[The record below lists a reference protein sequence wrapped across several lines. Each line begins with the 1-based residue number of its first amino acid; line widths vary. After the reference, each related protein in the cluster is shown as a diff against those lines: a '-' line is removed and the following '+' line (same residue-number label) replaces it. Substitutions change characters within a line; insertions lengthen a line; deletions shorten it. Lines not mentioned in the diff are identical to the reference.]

1 MKSKT
6 KINCF
11 SNKFK
16 YLNNN
21 NIIMTIKY
29 FKTNSKIYF
38 TYPNLNRSFD
48 FGDLE
53 LYEKYN
59 KLKKIKDLYDRY
71 GDLAFIYNNNEILF
85 VYPKTNQIM
94 LNDGKIYNT
103 NLNFENTRELPNNYK
118 KQKDVLA
125 NMSAKL
131 FDNETYKNFEVPK
144 ELKGIIK
151 TEIPFVITNIL
162 ATKFPDAIVIA
173 PYSCLKNAKLYYD
186 DENLMKKLIKE
197 NKGNKIIL
205 QANTKIKIDGIIV
218 MRK

>member
-6 KINCF
+6 KTNCL

-21 NIIMTIKY
+21 NIIMMIKY

-38 TYPNLNRSFD
+38 SYPNLNRNFN
-48 FGDLE
+48 FGELE

-59 KLKKIKDLYDRY
+59 KLKELKQLHDKF
-71 GDLAFIYNNNEILF
+71 GDLSFIYDNNEILF
-85 VYPKTNQIM
+85 VYPKTNKIM
-94 LNDGKIYNT
+94 MNNGKIYDT
-103 NLNFENTRELPNNYK
+103 NLNFKNIKEIPENYE

-131 FDNETYKNFEVPK
+131 FEAEAYSNFNFSK
-144 ELKGIIK
+144 ELKGYIK
-151 TEIPFVITNIL
+151 TDKPEIITNIL
-162 ATKFPDAIVIA
+162 ATKFSDAVVIA
-173 PYSCLKNAKLYYD
+173 PCSCLKNAKLYYD
-186 DENLMKKLIKE
+186 DESLMKKLIKE

-205 QANTKIKIDGIIV
+205 QANTKIKVDGILV
-218 MRK
+218 MKL